1 MRITTRQLRQIIK
14 EEIGRS
20 MLKEADALPTERRRV
35 GQIMSDMMHAPDAY
49 VMNDRSTVALN
60 PKYAAELLQA
70 LDDSPILRGMIKMS
84 LKGHYSGLKA
94 MESLGGILETVDQFF
109 EDLGHGPTW
118 IAMDKEKQKAWG
130 RAIYDAVGHGTV
142 APGVKD
148 WSADAEAAL
157 RESRHVMRRTA
168 ARKRR
173 IAEMHDPEGR
183 SLVNRYR
190 QAAADVENSYAPDYD
205 ELAYKLDRLEQ
216 ELLVASMGGMTSLN
230 GLPSRHAREIFTRIA
245 DALGYPQ
252 VDLDQDVLA
261 PSNLVNAVIETIKA
275 SLPSEEDF

>member
-35 GQIMSDMMHAPDAY
+35 GQIMSDMLHAPDAY
-49 VMNDRSTVALN
+49 VINERGIHALN

-70 LDDSPILRGMIKMS
+70 LDDSPILRGIIKMQLKMSYAGSNALDS
-84 LKGHYSGLKA
+84 LA
-94 MESLGGILETVDQFF
+94 GILDTVDQFF
-109 EDLGHGPTW
+109 EDVGHGPTW
-118 IAMDKEKQKAWG
+118 IAMDKERRQAWARFMLG
-130 RAIYDAVGHGTV
+130 LSGHGGS

-190 QAAADVENSYAPDYD
+190 QAAADVENSYSPDYD
-205 ELAYKLDRLEQ
+205 ELAYKIDRLDQ

-230 GLPSRHAREIFTRIA
+230 GLQSRHAREIFIRIA

-261 PSNLVNAVIETIKA
+261 PSNLVNAVIETIKS